1 MNVLAL
7 FSLLIASAYGQDW
20 SGYWT
25 QSGPGKLI
33 CSDIGQLPPPGFGS
47 PKFVNGEQARDGY
60 ELSFSPPLLR
70 NETMSATM
78 TAVMYEPNTEYT
90 ITLQNENGR
99 LFGGF
104 FVAPVSSPPT
114 GSNFS
119 NPTFGGQVL
128 DFGCSWKND
137 ASRGIGHTNGN
148 ILRTSVSAKWTAPA
162 SGDFDIAM
170 TVKEDTDMENGKWI
184 WHQYAFTDKPTA
196 CSDYAD
202 DNSCQA
208 PAVFDEDARCSTL
221 FGCPSETNF
230 GNASTNCCKLPAPS
244 PTTPKP
250 TPETP
255 EPTTP
260 SASGDSDDTQNTAT
274 TTTLSAVVGILFLA
288 SIL

>member
-1 MNVLAL
+1 MITSF

-33 CSDIGQLPPPGFGS
+33 CSLGGQLPPPGFGS
-47 PKFVNGEQARDGY
+47 PKYVNGEQVRDGY

-70 NETMSATM
+70 NETTSASSTM
-78 TAVMYEPNTEYT
+78 FLYEPNTEYT

-104 FVAPVSSPPT
+104 FVNPRG

-119 NPTFGGQVL
+119 NPTFGGQVV
-128 DFGCSWKND
+128 DFACQGN
-137 ASRGIGHTNGN
+137 SRGIGHTNGN

-162 SGDFDIAM
+162 SGYFRISM

-184 WHQYAFTDKPTA
+184 WHSYGFRDEPTA
-196 CSDYAD
+196 CSDYVD

-274 TTTLSAVVGILFLA
+274 TTTLSVVVGILFLA

>member
-33 CSDIGQLPPPGFGS
+33 CSLGGQLPFGTIRS
-47 PKFVNGEQARDGY
+47 VNGEFVRYGY

-70 NETMSATM
+70 NETTSAKSTY
-78 TAVMYEPNTEYT
+78 VMYEPNTEYT
-90 ITLQNENGR
+90 ITLQNEDGR
-99 LFGGF
+99 SFGGF
-104 FVAPVSSPPT
+104 FVNPDG

-119 NPTFGGQVL
+119 NPTFGGQVV
-128 DFGCSWKND
+128 DFACQGN
-137 ASRGIGHTNGN
+137 SRGIGHTNGN
-148 ILRTSVSAKWTAPA
+148 ILRTSVSAKWTTPA
-162 SGDFDIAM
+162 SGDFQISM
-170 TVKEDTDMENGKWI
+170 TVMEDTDMDGKWI
-184 WHQYAFTDKPTA
+184 WHSYSFTDKPTA

-221 FGCPSETNF
+221 FDCPSETNF

-274 TTTLSAVVGILFLA
+274 TTTLSVVVGILFLA